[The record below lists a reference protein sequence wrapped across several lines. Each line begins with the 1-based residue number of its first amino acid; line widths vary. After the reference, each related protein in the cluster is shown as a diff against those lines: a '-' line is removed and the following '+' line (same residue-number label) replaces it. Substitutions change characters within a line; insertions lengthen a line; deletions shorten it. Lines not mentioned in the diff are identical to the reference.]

1 MVRSRATNASASPND
16 VVVLHDDVD
25 PQGKKNKQ
33 NSSLAMRNK
42 ALFFAVL
49 VCGAYS
55 CKLFSSPFS
64 NAKPATATATAAA
77 IAGGNTVALVE
88 CTVISPNS
96 KLSTAANGVIQIML
110 HRDVSPKACQAFL
123 DLVNLKY
130 YDGVF
135 LFRVVKGFVAQWGIN
150 PNFKWTKDNSQ
161 MKRSR
166 EEITDVVLPNNKS
179 LSNTRGTLTFV
190 PPLQVFINCGDN
202 SRLDKEG
209 ARPFATITDAN
220 MELVVDKL
228 YTDYKG
234 GSGQVTTLKK
244 GRKAI
249 AETFPEMSQIETCR
263 TVDSFSSVLLNS

>member
-1 MVRSRATNASASPND
+1 MVRSRATNTNASPND
-16 VVVLHDDVD
+16 AVVLHDDID
-25 PQGKKNKQ
+25 TQGKKNKQ

-42 ALFFAVL
+42 ALFFAVTLL

-55 CKLFSSPFS
+55 CKLLSSPFS
-64 NAKPATATATAAA
+64 NAKPATSTA
-77 IAGGNTVALVE
+77 ISGGNAVALVE
-88 CTVISPNS
+88 CIVISPNS
-96 KLSTAANGVIQIML
+96 KLSTAANGVIQIIL

-123 DLVNLKY
+123 DLVNVKY

-161 MKRSR
+161 TKRSR

-179 LSNTRGTLTFV
+179 FSNTRGTLTFV

-202 SRLDKEG
+202 ARLDKEG
-209 ARPFATITDAN
+209 ARPFATITDAS

-249 AETFPEMSQIETCR
+249 AEKFPEMSQIETCR